1 MVKKEVV
8 NLLQLTSGSRVS
20 QSSRSVGQ
28 SVVHVLGFV
37 FCFCFIGFLAF
48 LGFSFLLGEGAGSF
62 FFTLSFIS
70 KETSFCFELEDHG
83 ILLLF

>member
-20 QSSRSVGQ
+20 QSSRSVSQ
-28 SVVHVLGFV
+28 SYTFWALFFVFVLLGFWL
-37 FCFCFIGFLAF
+37 FWGFLF
-48 LGFSFLLGEGAGSF
+48 FWGRGAGSF